1 MATRIAHARL
11 LALSFA
17 SSCAL
22 ACHGA
27 ALAQSSDED
36 ELALTYGERA
46 VVSIATGSA
55 QALARAPA
63 VASVISAHDIAAMG
77 ATDLDQALASVPG
90 LHVSSFSAPFNP
102 IYSIRGI
109 HSGYNPQVLMLVNGL
124 PITSVFAGNRGQAW
138 GGMPLENVQRIEVIR
153 GPGSALYGADAFSGV
168 INVVTRTA
176 ADIRGVEAGVRL
188 GSFRSRDAWVQSS
201 HAWGALRAALYLRA
215 GGTDGA
221 RRVVEQDAQSG
232 LDALFGTRASR
243 APGVASAQRKAL
255 DTRADLEWGNWR
267 LRGAWQKREMGI
279 GVGLA
284 DALDPD
290 ARVPET
296 RTYLDLSYNRAGI
309 APHWDLALV
318 AGYHALNNRPGE
330 PAYRLFPA
338 GAFGGAYPGGVVG
351 NPGHAERHYNASVS
365 AFYTGLDAHRI
376 RIGAGYRV
384 DDLHSA
390 TEMKNFSFV
399 LTPGVGAT
407 LRPLPALVDATGNP
421 ALVYLT
427 PHKRNIEYAF
437 AQDEWRIANDW
448 TLTAGVR
455 HDRYS
460 DFGGT
465 TNPRAALV
473 WDAAY
478 NVIVKAIY
486 GRAFRAPHFVEQYTI
501 NNPVNVGNPNLH
513 PETIETGELAV
524 SWQPASDWRT
534 SVNLFR
540 YRMRDIIVAA
550 PNADPGTGKTFRNTG
565 DQHGRGA
572 EFEAAW
578 TPLRALHLAASASY
592 QRSVDQASG
601 QDAGLAPHRR
611 LFARADWRAAP
622 SWQLGATVNHVA
634 GRRREPG
641 DARAPVAD
649 YTTTDVS
656 VLRERLSGNWE
667 LRASVLNLFDRDVR
681 EPSAAPGNIPFDLP
695 LPGRAFSLQLRHA
708 M

>member
-1 MATRIAHARL
+1 MVNRIANARL
-11 LALSFA
+11 VALSI
-17 SSCAL
+17 AL
-22 ACHGA
+22 AWPGA
-27 ALAQSSDED
+27 AMAQSTDEE

-46 VVSIATGSA
+46 VVSIATGTR
-55 QALARAPA
+55 QPLARAPA
-63 VASVISAHDIAAMG
+63 VASVISAADIAAMG
-77 ATDLDQALASVPG
+77 ASDLDQVLESVPG

-109 HSGYNPQVLMLVNGL
+109 HTGYNPQVLMLVNGL

-138 GGMPLENVQRIEVIR
+138 GGMPLENVARIEVIR

-168 INVVTRTA
+168 INVVTKTA
-176 ADIRGVEAGVRL
+176 ADLRGVESGVRL
-188 GSFRSRDAWVQSS
+188 GSFNSRDAWVQSG
-201 HAWGALRAALYLRA
+201 HAWGPLRAALYLRA

-221 RRVVEQDAQSG
+221 KRVVEQDVQSG

-243 APGVASAQRKAL
+243 APGTVSASR
-255 DTRADLEWGNWR
+255 RAFDARTDLEWGNWR
-267 LRGAWQKREMGI
+267 LRGAYQKRETGI

-296 RTYLDLSYNRAGI
+296 RTYLDLSYSKAGFVQ
-309 APHWDLALV
+309 HWDLSAVL
-318 AGYHALNNRPGE
+318 GYHALNNRPGD

-338 GAFGGAYPGGVVG
+338 GAFGGAWPDGVVG

-365 AFYTGLDAHRI
+365 AFYTGFDAHRI
-376 RIGAGYRV
+376 RVGAGYRV

-390 TEMKNFSFV
+390 TETKNFSFALV
-399 LTPGVGAT
+399 PGVGAT
-407 LRPLPALVDATGNP
+407 LTPLPALVDATGNP
-421 ALVYLT
+421 ALAYLT
-427 PHKRNIEYAF
+427 PHKRDIQYAF
-437 AQDEWRIANDW
+437 VQDEWRIANDW

-501 NNPVNVGNPNLH
+501 NNPVNVGNPNLN

-524 SWQPASDWRT
+524 SWQPAGDWRT
-534 SVNLFR
+534 SLNLFR

-565 DQHGRGA
+565 DQSGRGV

-578 TPLRALHLAASASY
+578 TPVRALRLAASMSY
-592 QRSVDQASG
+592 QRSIDEASG
-601 QDAGLAPHRR
+601 RDAGLAPHRR

-622 SWQLGATVNHVA
+622 AWRIGATVNHVA
-634 GRRREPG
+634 DRRREPG
-641 DARAPVAD
+641 DTRAPIAD
-649 YTTTDVS
+649 YTTTDMS
-656 VLRERLSGNWE
+656 VLRERLFGNWE

-681 EPSAAPGNIPFDLP
+681 EPSVAPGNIPFDLP
-695 LPGRAFSLQLRHA
+695 MPGRALSLQIRHA